1 MRTSA
6 IAAVSCAAWKIKQF
20 RGLDAEPQP
29 LFPIAL
35 GIEREKRE
43 SLRLTSTPAG
53 LPRWGPRTARLMH
66 LGVVGMATEL
76 FS

>member
-1 MRTSA
+1 MRTFA
-6 IAAVSCAAWKIKQF
+6 IVAVGCAAWKIKQF

-43 SLRLTSTPAG
+43 SLRLISTPAG
-53 LPRWGPRTARLMH
+53 LPAGDPALPD
-66 LGVVGMATEL
+66 
-76 FS
+76 